1 MSRRGVAQA
10 LVGALLCFAGECH
23 VEDAV
28 SLVQSTLHTSSAL
41 EANSSEMVDSVET
54 GVIQVSLNA
63 SETGDIQTD
72 GKSGTWWGQTKA
84 KIHHWLPF
92 ASRKRVEEL
101 AMDKREMEV
110 RLQHLEDDVTEN
122 MRDLEVERVSAE
134 RARNA
139 EQAAVANQKDLEG
152 KLSALQALEA
162 REYEELSQLRD
173 TVQQKAEL
181 ELRVQQLS
189 EAVKAKQQEL
199 EVEKTSFEQRSLL
212 MDAEV
217 ASLKE
222 RLEKKDEANYGT
234 VQALLESMTWK
245 FNASEEQRPREQPP
259 LALTMLNRARLG
271 NRLFQ
276 WAALVSIAKEAGAK
290 VAAPWNPKYH
300 AESTP
305 QLAKMGSLMWKEQ
318 EYEWLGK
325 QPKKCHIWDR
335 IPVKLDWNMENLSNF
350 TLGGITKG
358 ELQLE
363 ANVPPAERG
372 QNWARTWADAI
383 TKTKTPTKCKIVELD
398 GYWQSAEYFVH
409 NLDMIRQL
417 MWNEDT
423 AVQAQVV
430 LDGWLEREPPVGQ
443 LVGVHLRLGDY
454 IGASRNLNMSYYRE
468 AFEAVKTARNDT
480 QLTCLLFSDDIV
492 LAQKVGE
499 EFEACNKVI
508 PAVPCPDPWNN
519 KYHCHG
525 REVGDWVQFYM
536 MSQLDNLIIA
546 DSSYSFWSAV
556 LSPKKP
562 LVVVPRIT
570 WPLGVA
576 SRGDYAY
583 LNNPMY
589 GWVNIDARLGDPD
602 SKAVREHLHLAL
614 DRSGVPPSEWAA

>member
-1 MSRRGVAQA
+1 MSNVTREGISCLPPLPPFSLISNSRYPWLCRCPITLAFHAVYNLSRRFPSF
-10 LVGALLCFAGECH
+10 GALPHNFRH
-23 VEDAV
+23 
-28 SLVQSTLHTSSAL
+28 
-41 EANSSEMVDSVET
+41 
-54 GVIQVSLNA
+54 
-63 SETGDIQTD
+63 
-72 GKSGTWWGQTKA
+72 
-84 KIHHWLPF
+84 F
-92 ASRKRVEEL
+92 
-101 AMDKREMEV
+101 
-110 RLQHLEDDVTEN
+110 
-122 MRDLEVERVSAE
+122 
-134 RARNA
+134 
-139 EQAAVANQKDLEG
+139 QA
-152 KLSALQALEA
+152 
-162 REYEELSQLRD
+162 
-173 TVQQKAEL
+173 
-181 ELRVQQLS
+181 
-189 EAVKAKQQEL
+189 
-199 EVEKTSFEQRSLL
+199 
-212 MDAEV
+212 
-217 ASLKE
+217 
-222 RLEKKDEANYGT
+222 
-234 VQALLESMTWK
+234 
-245 FNASEEQRPREQPP
+245 
-259 LALTMLNRARLG
+259 
-271 NRLFQ
+271 FQ
-276 WAALVSIAKEAGAK
+276 
-290 VAAPWNPKYH
+290 
-300 AESTP
+300 
-305 QLAKMGSLMWKEQ
+305 
-318 EYEWLGK
+318 
-325 QPKKCHIWDR
+325 
-335 IPVKLDWNMENLSNF
+335 
-350 TLGGITKG
+350 
-358 ELQLE
+358 
-363 ANVPPAERG
+363 
-372 QNWARTWADAI
+372 
-383 TKTKTPTKCKIVELD
+383 IVELD

-602 SKAVREHLHLAL
+602 SKAVRMEHLHLAL

>member
-1 MSRRGVAQA
+1 MSPQGVARA
-10 LVGALLCFAGECH
+10 LVGGLLLFSGDCH
-23 VEDAV
+23 VEDEV
-28 SLVQSTLHTSSAL
+28 SLLQSSVQTEPTTTTPSSFYAPFTVNNSSANAAGL
-41 EANSSEMVDSVET
+41 VEWKMNDDGVGINFWKKAGWSPFGSKARTEAEVKLD
-54 GVIQVSLNA
+54 A
-63 SETGDIQTD
+63 SAI
-72 GKSGTWWGQTKA
+72 
-84 KIHHWLPF
+84 
-92 ASRKRVEEL
+92 V
-101 AMDKREMEV
+101 
-110 RLQHLEDDVTEN
+110 
-122 MRDLEVERVSAE
+122 
-134 RARNA
+134 
-139 EQAAVANQKDLEG
+139 
-152 KLSALQALEA
+152 
-162 REYEELSQLRD
+162 
-173 TVQQKAEL
+173 
-181 ELRVQQLS
+181 
-189 EAVKAKQQEL
+189 
-199 EVEKTSFEQRSLL
+199 RSLSW
-212 MDAEV
+212 D
-217 ASLKE
+217 
-222 RLEKKDEANYGT
+222 
-234 VQALLESMTWK
+234 
-245 FNASEEQRPREQPP
+245 FNASRTSQPKTQP
-259 LALTMLNRARLG
+259 ELALTIQGRARLG

-290 VAAPWNPKYH
+290 VASPYNPKFNP
-300 AESTP
+300 ESTP
-305 QLAKMGSLMWKEQ
+305 QLSKMNPLIWHDKEF
-318 EYEWLGK
+318 EWLGK
-325 QPKKCHIWDR
+325 QKNKCHIWDR

-350 TLGGITKG
+350 TLGGIPKG
-358 ELQLE
+358 ELQVQ
-363 ANVPPAERG
+363 ADGPPPERT

-556 LSPKKP
+556 LSPNSP
-562 LVVVPRIT
+562 LVVVPNIT

-583 LNNPMY
+583 LNNPLY
-589 GWVNIDARLGDPD
+589 GWVNIDAALGQPD
-602 SKAVREHLHLAL
+602 SKAVREHLHLAV
-614 DRSGVPPSEWAA
+614 DRSAAEASEWAA